1 MGKGLVV
8 VGEQRSGVGEWKD
21 RIMEVWE
28 SVGGRNNR
36 FPYFFLGRRFFGSL
50 SLGVTNDIFPTG
62 RDLISHR
69 ISQGKEAMTKKVLDD
84 DD

>member
-1 MGKGLVV
+1 MERQNNGSMGKCGRW
-8 VGEQRSGVGEWKD
+8 VGAIIDSLISFLDGV
-21 RIMEVWE
+21 
-28 SVGGRNNR
+28 
-36 FPYFFLGRRFFGSL
+36 FFGSL
-50 SLGVTNDIFPTG
+50 SLGVTNDISPTG